1 MPHPALS
8 PQQQFVACMATKGL
22 TQRHRLCYKDV
33 VLLIRGRIPDA
44 IRSVERG
51 AAPARGFANRC
62 RAALGI
68 ILFGMTTEA
77 RGAFAGLGQERT
89 DNARLDQV
97 PGSMAWS

>member
-1 MPHPALS
+1 
-8 PQQQFVACMATKGL
+8 
-22 TQRHRLCYKDV
+22 
-33 VLLIRGRIPDA
+33 LLIRGRIPDA

-51 AAPARGFANRC
+51 AAPARGFANRS

-89 DNARLDQV
+89 GNARLDQV

>member
-8 PQQQFVACMATKGL
+8 PQQQFVAGMATKGL

-51 AAPARGFANRC
+51 AAPARGFANRS

-68 ILFGMTTEA
+68 ILFGIND
-77 RGAFAGLGQERT
+77 RGGRCF
-89 DNARLDQV
+89 
-97 PGSMAWS
+97 P